1 MNISVRV
8 SVGELIDK
16 ISILGIKANKI
27 HDRERHTNVCY
38 EHGTLCEVLED
49 LKRQYPR
56 HAEELDAS
64 LKELEKV
71 NLKLWDVEDD
81 IRTCERNKDFGEQFI
96 TLARQVY
103 RLNDERAKAKYEINK
118 KVKSRIVEE
127 KSYTS
132 YE

>member
-1 MNISVRV
+1 MNVSVRV

-16 ISILGIKANKI
+16 ISILGIKATKI
-27 HDRERHTNVCY
+27 QDRERHTNVCY

-56 HAEELDAS
+56 HAEELDES
-64 LKELEKV
+64 LKELEKI

-81 IRTCERNKDFGEQFI
+81 IRVCERSKDFGEQFI

-127 KSYTS
+127 KSYTP